1 MNLSIIEW
9 IIFGFDLTYFSLP
22 YKIRIDYFYPYPS
35 SKEGNEFNPMSTIK
49 QSYHGSDIEIIEKV
63 YNIPK
68 EEIINFSGNVNP
80 LGVSKTVKE
89 ELAAHLDLISTY
101 PDRNYTTL
109 RQKIGTYVD
118 TNPKNIIVGNGAT
131 ELISILI
138 QNLKPTHALII
149 GPTYSEYEREIRLE
163 GGNVH
168 YYVLTE
174 SLDFQIH
181 VPDLLQQITT
191 SIGLLVICNPNNP
204 TSSAFSQK
212 DLIQILEHCKK
223 TNTFV
228 LIDETYMEFATNIT
242 DLTAIPLIPKY
253 KNLMVLRGVS
263 KFFAAPGL
271 RLGYG
276 ICGNSSLLETIQQ
289 QKNPWTLNTLGSFAG
304 KIMFEDYEYMEKTK
318 VLIGKE
324 RNRIYKE
331 LLTWPEIHPYPP
343 IANFI
348 LVKIK
353 KENLSASKVFEN
365 LIQQKM
371 MIRDASSFPFLDP
384 RFFRFCFMM
393 PDQNDQLLAAL
404 KLILNQD

>member
-1 MNLSIIEW
+1 
-9 IIFGFDLTYFSLP
+9 
-22 YKIRIDYFYPYPS
+22 
-35 SKEGNEFNPMSTIK
+35 
-49 QSYHGSDIEIIEKV
+49 
-63 YNIPK
+63 
-68 EEIINFSGNVNP
+68 
-80 LGVSKTVKE
+80 
-89 ELAAHLDLISTY
+89 
-101 PDRNYTTL
+101 
-109 RQKIGTYVD
+109 
-118 TNPKNIIVGNGAT
+118 
-131 ELISILI
+131 
-138 QNLKPTHALII
+138 
-149 GPTYSEYEREIRLE
+149 
-163 GGNVH
+163 
-168 YYVLTE
+168 
-174 SLDFQIH
+174 
-181 VPDLLQQITT
+181 
-191 SIGLLVICNPNNP
+191 
-204 TSSAFSQK
+204 
-212 DLIQILEHCKK
+212 
-223 TNTFV
+223 
-228 LIDETYMEFATNIT
+228 
-242 DLTAIPLIPKY
+242 
-253 KNLMVLRGVS
+253 NLMVLRGVS

-304 KIMFEDYEYMEKTK
+304 EIMFEDYEYMEKTK

>member
-168 YYVLTE
+168 YYALTE

-212 DLIQILEHCKK
+212 DLIQIL
-223 TNTFV
+223 
-228 LIDETYMEFATNIT
+228 
-242 DLTAIPLIPKY
+242 
-253 KNLMVLRGVS
+253 
-263 KFFAAPGL
+263 
-271 RLGYG
+271 
-276 ICGNSSLLETIQQ
+276 
-289 QKNPWTLNTLGSFAG
+289 
-304 KIMFEDYEYMEKTK
+304 
-318 VLIGKE
+318 
-324 RNRIYKE
+324 
-331 LLTWPEIHPYPP
+331 
-343 IANFI
+343 
-348 LVKIK
+348 
-353 KENLSASKVFEN
+353 
-365 LIQQKM
+365 
-371 MIRDASSFPFLDP
+371 
-384 RFFRFCFMM
+384 
-393 PDQNDQLLAAL
+393 
-404 KLILNQD
+404 